1 MGQRSEQVCVRM
13 GSEIIHNSYEDC
25 NQYFQVVREEFSD
38 METLKMNFTCVNGG
52 LLEDFY

>member
-1 MGQRSEQVCVRM
+1 MRM
-13 GSEIIHNSYEDC
+13 GSEIIHDSYENC

-38 METLKMNFTCVNGG
+38 VDTLKMNFTCVNGG